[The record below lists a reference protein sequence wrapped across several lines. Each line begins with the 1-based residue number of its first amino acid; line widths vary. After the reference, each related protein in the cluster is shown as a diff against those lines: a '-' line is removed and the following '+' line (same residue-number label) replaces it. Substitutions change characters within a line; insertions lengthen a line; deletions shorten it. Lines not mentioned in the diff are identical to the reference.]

1 MEFYTKDKI
10 EGRVWQNNTNFLM
23 WKEKYYKELNI
34 WFNEFKEDLDFIL
47 NEYTGF
53 KEALEQLQDGLK
65 NLTNLEEIEKQK
77 RWEFLKSYLEKILE
91 LKKIYK
97 WWKSEL
103 LDVTKKNTK
112 LFLIK
117 SWAKI
122 KFTKNWNTKI
132 ITLLNDYITWD
143 WSFLNK
149 DDEGY
154 LPDSNIEIIS
164 WKFSELDFSKLENKF
179 DENFFEKL
187 KKYSRIREETSS
199 FII

>member
-179 DENFFEKL
+179 DENFLEKL